1 MAYACVRTDNM
12 SGTTIGKDL
21 VSLKYF
27 DGEDK
32 EAAIENGSVVL
43 VGAYLDG
50 QREVRKATAVAKNSK
65 LSEVALIAHEEVD
78 KTKAHNTLKEYINIA
93 GLNVRGYRL
102 PSKDCFSLTKE
113 AFTAD
118 SVLAKDSVVELAAGT
133 KFKAVAS
140 ATDGSTT
147 VGKIVAV
154 EGEWYVVEVE

>member
-1 MAYACVRTDNM
+1 MTYACVRTDNM

-27 DGEDK
+27 DSNDK

-50 QREVRKATAVAKNSK
+50 QREVRKATAVAADSK

-78 KTKAHNTLKEYINIA
+78 KTKSNNTLKEYINIA

-113 AFTAD
+113 AFAEG
-118 SVLAKDSVVELAAGT
+118 SVLEKDSVVELAAGT

-140 ATDGSTT
+140 ATGSTV

-154 EGEWYVVEVE
+154 EGEWYVVEVD

>member
-50 QREVRKATAVAKNSK
+50 QRS
-65 LSEVALIAHEEVD
+65 SQ
-78 KTKAHNTLKEYINIA
+78 
-93 GLNVRGYRL
+93 GYCGC
-102 PSKDCFSLTKE
+102 KGQQTF
-113 AFTAD
+113 
-118 SVLAKDSVVELAAGT
+118 
-133 KFKAVAS
+133 
-140 ATDGSTT
+140 
-147 VGKIVAV
+147 
-154 EGEWYVVEVE
+154 